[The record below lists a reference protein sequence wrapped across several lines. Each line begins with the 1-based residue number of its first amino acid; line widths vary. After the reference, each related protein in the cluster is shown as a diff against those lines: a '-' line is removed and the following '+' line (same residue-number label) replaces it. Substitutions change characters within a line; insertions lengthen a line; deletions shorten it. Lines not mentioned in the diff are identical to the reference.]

1 MATILVV
8 DDEPTNRKL
17 VKLQLGLMGHKVL
30 EAETAHDGLNIARAE
45 RPDLMIVDIQM
56 PNMDGYEFSR
66 QVRSEPEIRG
76 SVIILSTGAYDR
88 GRVQPLAEA
97 LGVRFV
103 LTKPVNSEQLVGFVE
118 GALNAEPV
126 PATLRVSTDFDH
138 AHFR

>member
-45 RPDLMIVDIQM
+45 RPDLLIVDIQM
-56 PNMDGYEFSR
+56 PNMDGYEFAR
-66 QVRSEPEIRG
+66 QVRGEPEIRD
-76 SVIILSTGAYDR
+76 SVIILSTGAYEP

-103 LTKPVNSEQLVGFVE
+103 LTKPIDSEQLVSFVE
-118 GALNAEPV
+118 NALSTEPR
-126 PATLRVSTDFDH
+126 PAALT
-138 AHFR
+138 